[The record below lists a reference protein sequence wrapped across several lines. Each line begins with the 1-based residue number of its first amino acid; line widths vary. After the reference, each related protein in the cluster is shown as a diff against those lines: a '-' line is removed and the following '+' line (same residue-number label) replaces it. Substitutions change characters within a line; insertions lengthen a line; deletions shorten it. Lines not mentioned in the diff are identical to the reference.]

1 MALSQIVKDILR
13 PVQGTFQPDHFLRSG
28 LQEKSPFLISES
40 SHSRND
46 ALLQLGKNMDML
58 LKKSGKQTP
67 PKVELRRIQDTILLN
82 HSSVTVSHR
91 FVCSENFLPSD
102 PSIGF
107 VTNDSDI
114 FGPVLECN
122 HYITTIPT

>member
-1 MALSQIVKDILR
+1 M
-13 PVQGTFQPDHFLRSG
+13 
-28 LQEKSPFLISES
+28 E
-40 SHSRND
+40 
-46 ALLQLGKNMDML
+46 ML

-91 FVCSENFLPSD
+91 FVCSEDFLPSD

-107 VTNDSDI
+107 VTNDSGI

-122 HYITTIPT
+122 PYITTILT